1 MTEFERIREIIQNK
15 KNFVSP
21 FYGYQKVETFMKRK
35 LLFGK
40 RWNLSNK
47 VASKEKNENE
57 KIIDKERDKAKF
69 LNKLLSNIVSNV
81 NIAQHS
87 KFTASHPV
95 LKTTG
100 KHRNPPN
107 ILRIRKLCKKT
118 ITFSFSHH

>member
-57 KIIDKERDKAKF
+57 KIIDKEREKTKF

-81 NIAQHS
+81 NIAHHS
-87 KFTASHPV
+87 KFTASQPV
-95 LKTTG
+95 LKTAA
-100 KHRNPPN
+100 KHRNPLTYSEQVN
-107 ILRIRKLCKKT
+107 YVKRQ
-118 ITFSFSHH
+118 